1 MINAAKVCVASKVTQ
16 NILKYK
22 IPWWRCNWCL
32 LPESGPGASKF
43 YHQQWPTQGLYLY
56 WVCRHCA
63 TSSYARLKAVSTMRS
78 VNQIMWLLCTGARG
92 SAWRNIKSIAECLAG
107 ELINVAKVC
116 IASETQNIS
125 INSCRCKIKLNYLG
139 AGRSVL
145 LNIIVFIGIYAI
157 ADNWQPLSVQSI
169 CHINYLCWS
178 LYFLWQLV

>member
-1 MINAAKVCVASKVTQ
+1 
-16 NILKYK
+16 
-22 IPWWRCNWCL
+22 
-32 LPESGPGASKF
+32 
-43 YHQQWPTQGLYLY
+43 
-56 WVCRHCA
+56 
-63 TSSYARLKAVSTMRS
+63 MRS